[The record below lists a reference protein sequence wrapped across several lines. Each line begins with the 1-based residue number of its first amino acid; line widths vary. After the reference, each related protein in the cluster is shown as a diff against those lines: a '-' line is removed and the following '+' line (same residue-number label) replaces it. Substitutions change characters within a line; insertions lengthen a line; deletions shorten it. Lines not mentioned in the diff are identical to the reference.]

1 MATPVSDL
9 DGFTFTSKF
18 ESIWKSG
25 LDADLLL
32 GSISGK
38 ATVTFSNVLS
48 GNPRPFPE
56 YSSPPSLVPNV
67 RGRRCIRRL
76 KSKCNEIV

>member
-1 MATPVSDL
+1 MATPVIDL
-9 DGFTFTSKF
+9 DGFMSKF

-48 GNPRPFPE
+48 GNPRPREVALVKAP
-56 YSSPPSLVPNV
+56 SPS
-67 RGRRCIRRL
+67 
-76 KSKCNEIV
+76 E